1 MKRWKQKVISV
12 ILALCLLIPSA
23 GLTVA
28 AGEEGKLNC
37 RKRFLTHRQAEV
49 QTILLLRKE
58 NGRQEMTCIHGQLW

>member
-28 AGEEGKLNC
+28 AGEEGKIELQ
-37 RKRFLTHRQAEV
+37 KTISHTQTSGSTDYFTFAEGKWEAGNDLH
-49 QTILLLRKE
+49 T
-58 NGRQEMTCIHGQLW
+58 W